1 MFRYFVAA
9 FWAGTVL
16 LSANPAV
23 SASPSD
29 SVGVVTQNGNRLIR
43 HQVVPRETLYS
54 VARKYHVPVA
64 RITQVNP
71 GLKTLTAG
79 QVILIPVNK
88 TPENPAVAKAGPA
101 KTPAKAT
108 ASSAK
113 ISTGVKKYTGPAFF
127 DAQGNQVHQVTSKQT
142 LFSIARQY
150 GVSTADLKKWNNLA
164 GDNVHSNQTLIV
176 KPQAAAA
183 KPVVVANIPP
193 VSPIKSETTAIIAP
207 SPALM
212 PQPQVT
218 RTDNT
223 AVRRGDSLRTAA
235 PRETFLRVTEN
246 GLAELISRGGS
257 SNKYLALH
265 KTAPIG
271 SFITVRNLMN
281 NQAVSVR
288 VIGKLPEIGTNE
300 KVVVKISKRA
310 FQRLGALDN
319 RFLVEVQYETL
330 DKTLSSNQ

>member
-9 FWAGTVL
+9 FWAGIVIV
-16 LSANPAV
+16 SANPAV

-29 SVGVVTQNGNRLIR
+29 SVKVVTQNGNRLIR

-88 TPENPAVAKAGPA
+88 TPENSAVAKAD
-101 KTPAKAT
+101 PAKAT

-113 ISTGVKKYTGPAFF
+113 INTGVKKYTGPALF

-176 KPQAAAA
+176 KPQATA
-183 KPVVVANIPP
+183 KPEVVANIPP

-207 SPALM
+207 SPALI

-223 AVRRGDSLRTAA
+223 VVRRGDSLRTAT

-265 KTAPIG
+265 KTAPVG